1 MKKLLAI
8 LLTFSLVL
16 LSFSGCATNN
26 RATSAALV
34 EDTVETILEA
44 NTEGVTAT
52 ADSESPEQPDEIQ
65 TDDVA
70 VEQDIEVTEDVIP
83 DFANLSDPA
92 LLQYVEDSIYTD
104 LVASFNSDD
113 YIIEG
118 VNAVYISNEYLEEA
132 AYNSQSNIFF
142 GYTLEELDEE
152 FQGTRYVFTP
162 GEDGAT
168 NVMPFEVY
176 DDTYEQVIKNVD
188 IACKGVI
195 IVCVVVSRVASAAGA
210 PEVGIIFA
218 ASAETVRAFDSSL
231 GVISDVVSCLVTGY
245 QTDDID
251 PAVKDAA
258 LIGSEGFKWG
268 AIIGEV
274 VGDKSKASAFYDA
287 AEAR

>member
-26 RATSAALV
+26 SATSAATV
-34 EDTVETILEA
+34 EETVETILES

-52 ADSESPEQPDEIQ
+52 ADSESLEQPDEIE
-65 TDDVA
+65 TVDSA
-70 VEQDIEVTEDVIP
+70 VEQDTEVAKKVIP
-83 DFANLSDPA
+83 DFTNLSDPA

-104 LVASFNSDD
+104 LVASFDSDD

-118 VNAVYISNEYLEEA
+118 VNAVYISNEYLEEV

-142 GYTLEELDEE
+142 GYTLEELDEH
-152 FQGTRYVFTP
+152 FQVTRYVFTP
-162 GEDGAT
+162 GDDGAT
-168 NVMPFEVY
+168 TVVPLEVY

-188 IACKGVI
+188 LTCKGVI
-195 IVCVVVSRVASAAGA
+195 LICVVVYRVASAAGA
-210 PEVGIIFA
+210 PEVGMIFA

-231 GVISDVVSCLVTGY
+231 GVISDVASMFVTGY

-251 PAVKDAA
+251 QSVKSAA

-287 AEAR
+287 AEVT

>member
-26 RATSAALV
+26 GATSAAPV
-34 EDTVETILEA
+34 EETVETILES
-44 NTEGVTAT
+44 NTEEVTAT
-52 ADSESPEQPDEIQ
+52 ADPESPEQPVEIK
-65 TDDVA
+65 TDDIA
-70 VEQDIEVTEDVIP
+70 VEQDIEVAEEVIP
-83 DFANLSDPA
+83 DFTNLSDPA

-104 LVASFNSDD
+104 LVASFDSED
-113 YIIEG
+113 YIIKG

-168 NVMPFEVY
+168 TVMPFEVY

-188 IACKGVI
+188 TVCKGVI
-195 IVCVVVSRVASAAGA
+195 LICVVVSKVAQKAGA
-210 PEVGIIFA
+210 PEVSMIFA
-218 ASAETVRAFDSSL
+218 ASAETVRVFDSSL
-231 GVISDVVSCLVTGY
+231 GIISDVVSCLVTGY

-251 PAVKDAA
+251 PAVKAAA
-258 LIGSEGFKWG
+258 LIGSDGFKWG

>member
-44 NTEGVTAT
+44 NTQEVTAT

-65 TDDVA
+65 TDDVM
-70 VEQDIEVTEDVIP
+70 VEQDTEVAEKVIP

-210 PEVGIIFA
+210 PKVGIIFA